1 MCGDDAL
8 AEAEV
13 LSGQRRGAVLR
24 EVPPAERMIRRAGD
38 EAARLGHRLSAE
50 HLRGV
55 PTQLTGRRRGGSAE
69 RRAAAE
75 GHARDDGLWRLAD
88 DQAVVRGYVD
98 DALDG
103 GGAQQ
108 GEAAGGGRAL
118 ERRQLHTMT
127 TAVITRS

>member
-50 HLRGV
+50 HLGGV
-55 PTQLTGRRRGGSAE
+55 PTQLTGRQRGSSAE

-88 DQAVVRGYVD
+88 DQAVVRGHVD

-108 GEAAGGGRAL
+108 REAAGGRRAL
-118 ERRQLHTMT
+118 ERRQLRRIA
-127 TAVITRS
+127 TAVITRT